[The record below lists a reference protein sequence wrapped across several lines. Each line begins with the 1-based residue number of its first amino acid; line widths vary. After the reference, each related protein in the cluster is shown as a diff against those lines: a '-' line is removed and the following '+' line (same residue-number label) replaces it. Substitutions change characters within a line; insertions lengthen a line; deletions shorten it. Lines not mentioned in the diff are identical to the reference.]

1 MQTVKIEVSLAEKKK
16 KKAEISINL
25 FVGAAI
31 QTKGKK
37 ILFLGI
43 KEP

>member
-1 MQTVKIEVSLAEKKK
+1 MQTVKIEVSLAEKK